1 MSFQKLK
8 ILFVITSLRTGGAE
22 RLVAEL
28 AVRLKNKGHKV
39 EIFVFDGTDTILKKE
54 LLKEEITV
62 TTGGRGYLQMWN
74 PFHILKL
81 KKLIK
86 ANGYDIIHTHNT
98 SAQYIGALSV
108 SDPKI
113 KLITTEHNTFNKR
126 RKWHGFKKIDKKI
139 YSRYDKVICVSREVK
154 TLLLNYLKEEGEDKF
169 PVIYNGIDLS
179 KFKQKDNYS
188 GNRDKFIVT
197 MIAAF
202 RKQKDHETMIRA
214 VVNLPE
220 NYELWLAG
228 EGETKEM
235 WERFVETLELK
246 QRIKFLG
253 NVENIP
259 ELLSQSDVM
268 VLSSH
273 YEGMPLSLIEAMAAA
288 KPCIASDVDGN
299 REIIKGYGLL
309 FNHKDPVDLASKIKS
324 VCENRELNKQLS
336 DFSLKRSQEFEID
349 KTVDQYENLY
359 LNWKKVKIK
368 A

>member
-22 RLVAEL
+22 RLVVEL
-28 AVRLKNKGHKV
+28 AVRLKNRGHKV
-39 EIFVFDGTDTILKKE
+39 DIFLMDGTDTFLKKE

-62 TTGGRGYLQMWN
+62 TAGGRGYLQMWN

-81 KKLIK
+81 KKIIK
-86 ANGYDIIHTHNT
+86 AKGYDIIHTHNT
-98 SAQYIGALSV
+98 AVQYIGALSV
-108 SDPKI
+108 SDTKI
-113 KLITTEHNTFNKR
+113 KLVTTEHNTFNKR
-126 RKWHGFKKIDKKI
+126 RKWPGFKNIDKKI

-154 TLLLNYLKEEGEDKF
+154 TLLLNYLKENGEDKF

-179 KFKQKDNYS
+179 KFHHKDNCS
-188 GNRDKFIVT
+188 ENRDRFIIT

-202 RKQKDHETMIRA
+202 RKQKDHETIIMA
-214 VVNLPE
+214 MMYLPE

-235 WERFVETLELK
+235 YERLVETLDLK
-246 QRIKFLG
+246 DRIKFLG
-253 NVENIP
+253 NVENMP
-259 ELLSQSDVM
+259 VLLSQSDVM

-309 FNHKDPVDLASKIKS
+309 FNHKDPVDVASKIKL
-324 VCENRELNKQLS
+324 VCETGELYKRLS
-336 DFSLKRSQEFEID
+336 DLSLKRSKDFDIN
-349 KTVDQYENLY
+349 KTVDQYEKSYQSLFP
-359 LNWKKVKIK
+359 
-368 A
+368 